1 MKDFNELFETAQ
13 SVADRRKKV
22 FNELIKKTSSEI
34 LPKFCEACRGF
45 DLKEVYFKT
54 NTQTIGGQIEQEME
68 YDWSIF
74 ALSINVQ
81 DETIEDVEY
90 FLPTGSY
97 EKLNYSD
104 VLTFSEANFKRTG
117 IIEFVKLLNNRLA
130 DYIDK
135 FDAKNDVAENL

>member
-54 NTQTIGGQIEQEME
+54 NNQTIGGQELQKLDYGIEF
-68 YDWSIF
+68 Y
-74 ALSINVQ
+74 ALAINVQ
-81 DETIEDVEY
+81 EKTIEEVEIDY
-90 FLPTGSY
+90 PNGYKKFS
-97 EKLNYSD
+97 NSD
-104 VLTFSEANFKRTG
+104 VMTFDEPNFKKTG
-117 IIEFVKLLNNRLA
+117 IIEFVNLLNNRLA

-135 FDAKNDVAENL
+135 FDARNDVAENL